1 MLILTRN
8 VGETLKIGD
17 NISITILKNE
27 SKQVSIGINAPREV
41 EVHREEIYNKIH
53 ASDQKEIA

>member
-17 NISITILKNE
+17 NISITILKNDG
-27 SKQVSIGINAPREV
+27 KQVSIGINAPRE
-41 EVHREEIYNKIH
+41 
-53 ASDQKEIA
+53 